1 MGAFIGRD
9 VTIELILA
17 KETRAKVNGA
27 YPAPLDQDDYIVL
40 GGTRGLSKGTEWDTV
55 DATSRSSA
63 GNVRESLVN
72 YLSVD
77 GSVDGVWLTEDEEN
91 IESTDDYVNNPTSGQ
106 PYGWIKLTRPAAD
119 GATITE
125 QIYALLTTFSFE
137 APYDD
142 VGTFSMDY
150 MGQQAVI
157 KTVVPAPVTP

>member
-9 VTIELILA
+9 VTIELLLA

-27 YPAPLDQDDYIVL
+27 YPKPVSPAAYVVL
-40 GGTRGLSKGTEWDTV
+40 GGTRGLSKSTEWDTV

-77 GSVDGVWLTEDEEN
+77 GSVDGVWLTEDAEN
-91 IESTDDYVNNPTSGQ
+91 IEDASDYVNNPTSGQ
-106 PYGWIKLTRPAAD
+106 PYGWIRLTRPGD
-119 GATITE
+119 NGGTVTE
-125 QIYALLTTFSFE
+125 EIYALLTTFSFE

-157 KTVVPAPVTP
+157 KTVVPATP

>member
-1 MGAFIGRD
+1 MPAFIGRD

-17 KETRAKVNGA
+17 KETRGKVNGA
-27 YPAPLDQDDYIVL
+27 YPAPISPAVYIAL
-40 GGTRGLSKGTEWDTV
+40 GGTRGLSKGVEWDTV

-77 GSVDGVWLTEDEEN
+77 GSVDGVWLTEDAEN
-91 IESTDDYVNNPTSGQ
+91 INDTDDYVNNPTSGQ
-106 PYGWIKLTRPAAD
+106 PYAWIR
-119 GATITE
+119 ITKPGDSGGTVTE
-125 QIYALLTTFSFE
+125 EIYAILTSFSFE

-157 KTVVPAPVTP
+157 KTVVPA